1 MYEWIAANQDGES
14 VSLMCRVLGVWRT
27 GYYRHIRQAEKR
39 HERDAVVLSELKAIH
54 QEHPEYGTERARRL
68 LGEGERCSYGKA
80 YRPRKENRLMS
91 RRHRKRRGLT
101 KRNPED
107 QLSEDLLKRDFK
119 AAEPGEKWLGDI
131 TQTICKDGKLYISG
145 VFGCFDGALIGL
157 SMQDHMRAEL
167 CVSALEAAAERYG
180 HPPGLIFHSDRG
192 SQYTSR
198 LYRQGWKNTAS
209 SRAWVAPAAAT
220 TTPVWSRFG
229 RRSRRSCA
237 TGCPCPP

>member
-1 MYEWIAANQDGES
+1 M
-14 VSLMCRVLGVWRT
+14 MCRVLGVWRT